1 MSVDS
6 ATGGKLA
13 DQVAKSHRINL
24 LSLGAYTVLEKEN
37 EFDLDSKN
45 ESASNMATDTA
56 AIRENPISLKPPS
69 VENTS

>member
-1 MSVDS
+1 MDS
-6 ATGGKLA
+6 ATGGKFA
-13 DQVAKSHRINL
+13 DKVEKSHRINL

-37 EFDLDSKN
+37 EFDLDSNN

-56 AIRENPISLKPPS
+56 AIQENPISLKPLS